1 MIFFERCRRGDRIA
15 HCETPAH
22 ERSGHMLLVSGAAG
36 FVGSRLVTRL
46 AQQGERPHALVR
58 HAAKAKTALPA
69 DGYDLFIG
77 DTTLPSSLDAALAG
91 VDTVIHA
98 AFITADRKEGAEV
111 NYYQTNV
118 TGTRN
123 LVEAARRAGV
133 KRMIVLTGLGT
144 KPATPGSYMQ
154 GRYEAVQIV
163 RESGLAWSALGPSI
177 LFGPG
182 AAFFKGLSDLIRRVP
197 VVTPMIGD
205 GKVEFQPIW
214 VEDVV
219 TCLIKLAREPER
231 YDGRMIDVGGP
242 EVYSYAQIL
251 DLLMAKLNK
260 RRIKLPGPTPLAR
273 LGAGVME
280 FVLPKP
286 PVTRAAMALCEFPNV
301 TDIDSVEKNF
311 GFTPRSL
318 KSYLD
323 ENPPD

>member
-1 MIFFERCRRGDRIA
+1 
-15 HCETPAH
+15 
-22 ERSGHMLLVSGAAG
+22 MLLVTGAAG
-36 FVGSRLVTRL
+36 FVGSRLVARL
-46 AQQGERPHALVR
+46 AQEGERPRALVR
-58 HAAKAKTALPA
+58 DAAKARKTLPA

-77 DTTLPSSLDAALAG
+77 DTTLPSTMDAALAG

-98 AFITADRKEGAEV
+98 AFITADRKQGPND
-111 NYYQTNV
+111 NYYKTNV
-118 TGTRN
+118 LGTRN
-123 LVEAARRAGV
+123 LVAAAKRAGV
-133 KRMIVLTGLGT
+133 QRIIVLTGLGT
-144 KPATPGSYMQ
+144 KPDKPGSYMQ
-154 GRYEAVQIV
+154 GRYEAVQSV

-182 AAFFKGLSDLIRRVP
+182 AAFFKGLSDLIRSVP
-197 VVTPMIGD
+197 GVVPMIGN

-242 EVYSYAQIL
+242 EVYTYAQIL
-251 DLLMAKLNK
+251 DLLMAKLQK
-260 RRIKLPGPTPLAR
+260 RRIKVPGPIPLAS

-280 FVLPKP
+280 LVLPKP
-286 PVTRAAMALCEFPNV
+286 PVTRAAMALFEFPNV
-301 TDIDSVEKNF
+301 TDIDAVEKNF